1 MSSQLLLRV
10 KNHIVD
16 QGGLLTIYAK
26 KYYRW
31 SDADLKGS
39 GGVALFRITGTAGR
53 TDAQAQQ
60 IDVSLFLLADPK
72 LVTQADSDMLGVLR
86 YLRANYSDSDAF
98 QYRPLQSY
106 TGPVYMEN
114 GRAMFEMVI
123 RCGVEDH

>member
-1 MSSQLLLRV
+1 MSSQLLLRL

-16 QGGLLTIYAK
+16 QGGLLTSYAK

-39 GGVALFRITGTAGR
+39 GGVALFRLTGTAGVV
-53 TDAQAQQ
+53 DSQAQD
-60 IDVSLFLLADPK
+60 IDVSLFLLAGPS

-86 YLRANYSDSDAF
+86 YLRANYSSSGVF
-98 QYRPLQSY
+98 NYTPLQSY

-114 GRAMFEMVI
+114 GRAMFEMVV

>member
-16 QGGLLTIYAK
+16 QGGLLANYAK

-39 GGVALFRITGTAGR
+39 GGVALFRMTGTSG
-53 TDAQAQQ
+53 DVDHQAQQ
-60 IDVSLFLLADPK
+60 LDVSLFLLASPE

-86 YLRANYSDSDAF
+86 HLRANYKSSLAF

-106 TGPVYMEN
+106 TGPVHLEN

>member
-1 MSSQLLLRV
+1 MSAELLLRV
-10 KNHIVD
+10 KNHIAD
-16 QGGLLTIYAK
+16 QGGLLAGYAK

-39 GGVALFRITGTAGR
+39 GGVALFRMTGTAG
-53 TDAQAQQ
+53 DVDHQAQQ
-60 IDVSLFLLADPK
+60 LDVSLFLLANPK

-86 YLRANYSDSDAF
+86 YLRANYKSSGAF

-106 TGPVYMEN
+106 TGPVYLEN
-114 GRAMFEMVI
+114 GRTMFEMVI

>member
-10 KNHIVD
+10 KNHIAD
-16 QGGLLTIYAK
+16 QGGLLTSYAK

-39 GGVALFRITGTAGR
+39 GGVALFRLTGTAGEVNS
-53 TDAQAQQ
+53 QVQHV
-60 IDVSLFLLADPK
+60 DVSLFLLAAPE
-72 LVTQADSDMLGVLR
+72 LVTQADSDMLSVLR
-86 YLRANYSDSDAF
+86 YLRASYSSSGVF
-98 QYRPLQSY
+98 EYRPLQSY
-106 TGPVYMEN
+106 TGPIYMEN